1 MFSQTQVFRQL
12 LKRRENA
19 IKVEKSQRSQTNNL
33 YNESTFYRAFIRD
46 LSTAKK
52 EVIIYSPYV
61 TKFRSNFFK
70 QTIEKLRERNV
81 DVFIFTRPL
90 DEYKSVMQPQ
100 IQCALK
106 RYEELGVWI
115 FYPGRYIHEKV
126 AIIDREILW
135 EGSLNILSHRA
146 SNEMMRRT
154 SNKDSATEVMSYI
167 GLNKQIVIA
176 YQLKYE
182 ILYKG
187 LATSSTNN
195 YMLKIKIFLAGLA
208 IPIIAWLI
216 IGLIFLKPL
225 NGTELLTKL
234 IKLFLAHS

>member
-19 IKVEKSQRSQTNNL
+19 IKVEKSQTSQTNNL

-90 DEYKSVMQPQ
+90 DEYESVMQPQ

-106 RYEELGVWI
+106 RYEELGVCI

-154 SNKDSATEVMSYI
+154 SDKNSATEVMSYI
-167 GLNKQIVIA
+167 GLNEQIAKA

-182 ILYKG
+182 KLYKG
-187 LATSSTNN
+187 LVTSSKNN
-195 YMLKIKIFLAGLA
+195 NLLKIKIFLLGLTV
-208 IPIIAWLI
+208 PVVAWLI
-216 IGLIFLKPL
+216 VSLIYLEPL
-225 NGTELLTKL
+225 QAIEVFTNLVRLLM
-234 IKLFLAHS
+234 I

>member
-12 LKRRENA
+12 LKRRENTT
-19 IKVEKSQRSQTNNL
+19 KVEKSQQSQTNNL

-90 DEYKSVMQPQ
+90 DEYESIMQPQ

-106 RYEELGVWI
+106 RYEELGVCI

-154 SNKDSATEVMSYI
+154 SDKDSATEVMSYI
-167 GLNKQIVIA
+167 GLNKQIATA

-182 ILYKG
+182 KLYKG
-187 LATSSTNN
+187 LVANSKNN
-195 YMLKIKIFLAGLA
+195 NLMKIKIFLLGLT
-208 IPIIAWLI
+208 IPVVAWLI
-216 IGLIFLKPL
+216 VGFIYSEPLQVIGVFTNLVR
-225 NGTELLTKL
+225 LLM
-234 IKLFLAHS
+234 I